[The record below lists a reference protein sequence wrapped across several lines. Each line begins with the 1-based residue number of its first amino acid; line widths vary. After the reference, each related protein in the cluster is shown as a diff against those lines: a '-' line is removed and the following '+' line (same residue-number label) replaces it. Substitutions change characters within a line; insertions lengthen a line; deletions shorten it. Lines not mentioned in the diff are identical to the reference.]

1 MNKHELFQDII
12 NVVIIILLSIM
23 LSDLT
28 LIRND
33 IEELKDWLYLIT
45 KMLLGESL
53 NG

>member
-1 MNKHELFQDII
+1 MNKHELFQAII
-12 NVVIIILLSIM
+12 YLVIIILLSIM

-45 KMLLGESL
+45 KMLLD
-53 NG
+53 